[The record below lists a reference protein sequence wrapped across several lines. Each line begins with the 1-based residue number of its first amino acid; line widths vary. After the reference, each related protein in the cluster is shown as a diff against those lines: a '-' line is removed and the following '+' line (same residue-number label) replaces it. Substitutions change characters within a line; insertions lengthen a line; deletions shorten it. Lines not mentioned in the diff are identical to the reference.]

1 MSSLHRATTH
11 DEFRRFIQADA
22 ALERR
27 FTPVVV
33 REPTVAE
40 TVEILSGL
48 LARYEEHHRV
58 RYARAAVEA
67 AASLAARYVTDRQ
80 NPDKGGVPDRPG
92 RLAGGPSRT

>member
-1 MSSLHRATTH
+1 M
-11 DEFRRFIQADA
+11 
-22 ALERR
+22 
-27 FTPVVV
+27 VV

-80 NPDKGGVPDRPG
+80 NPDKAVSLLD
-92 RLAGGPSRT
+92 LAGSRVARAGRDRVEVRDVAEVVARSRGCPRSAC